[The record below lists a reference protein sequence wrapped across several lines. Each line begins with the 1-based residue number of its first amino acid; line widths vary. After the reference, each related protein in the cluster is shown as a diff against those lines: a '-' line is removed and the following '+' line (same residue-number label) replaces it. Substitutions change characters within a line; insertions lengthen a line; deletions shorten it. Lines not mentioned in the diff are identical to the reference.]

1 MRTGKRSLYI
11 PVISFLTLFTA
22 MAGES
27 VADREEYQQQI
38 NEVLMRLELMGK
50 MDSIRGRVDIGA
62 DDPLGALDRSWLE
75 YYLNGSN
82 LTAAAVDALERDL
95 DDNPN
100 QPDLRT
106 LLLGYYQGKAESS
119 ARNDFARHVYW
130 FIENH
135 PDAQLLQFSCG
146 LFLFEDSGIYQEG
159 KARWQKALGEHP
171 YNAMVLGNAA
181 RYFEQRD
188 QPLAE
193 DALLK
198 AKALDPE
205 NEEWPERLGRLYMRS
220 MSSGTAETRV
230 ATAEKAYAAFRAA
243 YDLARVLDR
252 EDVLLELSRTAFAAG
267 KFSEAEQ
274 FANETLEFADRKQ
287 DYGEGFHYAH
297 IVLGR
302 IALMNGD
309 VEKAKE
315 HLLDAGRTTGSDFL
329 NYVGPDMTLALEL
342 LNQGEREAVI
352 EFIDSCK
359 TFWISESSRLTDW
372 KRTIEREGI
381 PNFGANLVF

>member
-1 MRTGKRSLYI
+1 
-11 PVISFLTLFTA
+11 

-27 VADREEYQQQI
+27 VADREEYQRQI
-38 NEVLMRLELMGK
+38 NEVLMRLELMGS
-50 MDSIRGRVDIGA
+50 M

-82 LTAAAVDALERDL
+82 LTAAAVDAFEGSL

-100 QPDLRT
+100 QPDIRT
-106 LLLGYYQGKAESS
+106 LLLGYYHGKSEFS
-119 ARNDFARHVYW
+119 AKSNFARHVYW

-135 PDAQLLQFSCG
+135 PDAQLLG
-146 LFLFEDSGIYQEG
+146 MFLFEDGEIYEEG

-171 YNAMVLGNAA
+171 YNAKVLGNAA

-220 MSSGTAETRV
+220 MRFGSAETRV

-243 YDLARVLDR
+243 YDLASVLDR
-252 EDVLLELSRTAFAAG
+252 ENVLLELSRSAFAAG

-274 FANETLEFADRKQ
+274 FANETLEFANRKQ
-287 DYGEGFHYAH
+287 DFGEGFHYAH

-302 IALMNGD
+302 IALKNGD
-309 VEKAKE
+309 IEKAKE
-315 HLLDAGRTTGSDFL
+315 HLLDAGKTTGSDFL

-352 EFIDSCK
+352 EFINFCK
-359 TFWISESSRLTDW
+359 TFWFSESSRLKDW
-372 KRTIEREGI
+372 KQTIEHGGI
-381 PNFGANLVF
+381 PDFGVNLVY

>member
-1 MRTGKRSLYI
+1 
-11 PVISFLTLFTA
+11 

-27 VADREEYQQQI
+27 VADREEYQRQI
-38 NEVLMRLELMGK
+38 NEVLLRLELMGS
-50 MDSIRGRVDIGA
+50 M

-82 LTAAAVDALERDL
+82 LTAAAVDAFEGSL

-100 QPDLRT
+100 QPDIRT

-146 LFLFEDSGIYQEG
+146 LFLYEDSGIYEEG
-159 KARWQKALGEHP
+159 RARWQKALHEHP
-171 YNAMVLGNAA
+171 YNAKVLGNAA
-181 RYFEQRD
+181 RFFEQRD

-220 MSSGTAETRV
+220 MRSGSAETRV

-243 YDLARVLDR
+243 YDLASVLDR
-252 EDVLLELSRTAFAAG
+252 EDVLLDLSRSAFAAG

-274 FANETLEFADRKQ
+274 FANETLEFANRKQ

-302 IALMNGD
+302 IALKNGD
-309 VEKAKE
+309 IEKAKE
-315 HLLDAGRTTGSDFL
+315 HLLDAGKTTGSDFL

-359 TFWISESSRLTDW
+359 TFWFGESSRLTDW
-372 KRTIEREGI
+372 KRTI
-381 PNFGANLVF
+381 